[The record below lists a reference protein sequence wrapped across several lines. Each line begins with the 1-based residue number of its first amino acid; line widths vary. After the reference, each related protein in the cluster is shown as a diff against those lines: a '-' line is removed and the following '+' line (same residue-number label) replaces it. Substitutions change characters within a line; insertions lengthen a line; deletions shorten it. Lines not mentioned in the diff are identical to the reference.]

1 MQDWKDIL
9 IERAKEQ
16 GMCRENFTALERL
29 SDKRS
34 AVVLYKKTVDW
45 ALENGYPGLDVIRE
59 HFNGMEQDGI
69 YVDLDFKYDEVVSQ
83 VAVFHNCSGTIR
95 TGLNV
100 ETAVIPMLYLANGSR
115 LVIDGNGRTD
125 WPVTVPVYVCD
136 GCEAVQGKGVRL
148 KIYRIK
154 TS

>member
-29 SDKRS
+29 SDRRS
-34 AVVLYKKTVDW
+34 AVALYKKTVDW
-45 ALENGYPGLDVIRE
+45 ALENGYPGLDVIRQY
-59 HFNGMEQDGI
+59 FNGMEPDGI
-69 YVDLDFKYDEVVSQ
+69 YVDLGFKYDEVVSQ

-125 WPVTVPVYVCD
+125 WAVTVPVYVCD

>member
-29 SDKRS
+29 YDKKS
-34 AVVLYKKTVDW
+34 AVALYKKTVDW
-45 ALENGYPGLDVIRE
+45 ALENGYPGLDVIRQY
-59 HFNGMEQDGI
+59 FNGMEQDGI
-69 YVDLDFKYDEVVSQ
+69 YVDWNFKYDEVVSQ

-115 LVIDGNGRTD
+115 LVIDGNGSTD
-125 WPVTVPVYVCD
+125 WAVTVPVYVCD

-154 TS
+154 TL

>member
-29 SDKRS
+29 SDRRS
-34 AVVLYKKTVDW
+34 AVALYKKTVDW
-45 ALENGYPGLDVIRE
+45 ALENGYPGLDVIRQY
-59 HFNGMEQDGI
+59 FNGMEQDGI

-83 VAVFHNCSGTIR
+83 VAVSHNCSGTIR

>member
-29 SDKRS
+29 SDRKS
-34 AVVLYKKTVDW
+34 AVALYKKTVDW
-45 ALENGYPGLDVIRE
+45 ALENGYPGLDVIRRY
-59 HFNGMEQDGI
+59 FNGMEQDGI
-69 YVDLDFKYDEVVSQ
+69 YVDWNLKYDEVVSQ

-100 ETAVIPMLYLANGSR
+100 GTSVIPMLYLANGSR

-136 GCEAVQGKGVRL
+136 GCEAVQGKGIRL

>member
-29 SDKRS
+29 SDKKS
-34 AVVLYKKTVDW
+34 AVALYKKTVDW
-45 ALENGYPGLDVIRE
+45 ALENGYPGLDVIRQY
-59 HFNGMEQDGI
+59 FNGMEPDGI
-69 YVDLDFKYDEVVSQ
+69 YVDWNFKYDEVVSQ

-125 WPVTVPVYVCD
+125 WAVTVPVYVCD

-154 TS
+154 SL

>member
-29 SDKRS
+29 SDKVS
-34 AVVLYKKTVDW
+34 AVALYKKTVDW

-125 WPVTVPVYVCD
+125 WAVTVPVYVCD

>member
-29 SDKRS
+29 SDRRS
-34 AVVLYKKTVDW
+34 AVALYKKTVDR

-125 WPVTVPVYVCD
+125 WAVTVPVYVCD

>member
-29 SDKRS
+29 SDRRS
-34 AVVLYKKTVDW
+34 AVALYKKTVDW

-115 LVIDGNGRTD
+115 LGIDGHGRTD
-125 WPVTVPVYVCD
+125 WAVTVPVYVCD

>member
-34 AVVLYKKTVDW
+34 AVALYKKTVDW

-115 LVIDGNGRTD
+115 LVIDGNGSTD
-125 WPVTVPVYVCD
+125 WAVTVPVYVCD

>member
-29 SDKRS
+29 SDKKS
-34 AVVLYKKTVDW
+34 AVALYKKTVDW

-83 VAVFHNCSGTIR
+83 VAVFHNCSGAIR

-100 ETAVIPMLYLANGSR
+100 KTAVIPMLYLANGSR

-136 GCEAVQGKGVRL
+136 GCEAVQGKGIRL

-154 TS
+154 TL